1 MATELLDR
9 EQKVVKLQ
17 SIIEEQRENEKLM
30 LVNTLFFFTRT
41 RMCTFI

>member
-17 SIIEEQRENEKLM
+17 HIIEEQRENEKLM
-30 LVNTLFFFTRT
+30 
-41 RMCTFI
+41 